1 MTDDHHSS
9 NTDMNSSAGRPYS
22 EPIAVTTRAPNRRR
36 GIRWWLA
43 GLIVAATAVAYFRA
57 LQWAGDDLSK
67 QSLATVIPWMLG
79 CVLLVLWWV
88 LLSGARWGI
97 RFKGI
102 GLLIA
107 CFVLFIGLFRW
118 EGQAGNF
125 VPQFAFRFRSI
136 PEERAVQYFE
146 NADESAAAVTGK
158 TGALEVTAE
167 DWPRFG
173 GANEDHTVTDAFI
186 RRDWDTNP
194 PKQLWRHPI
203 GPGWSSFAAV
213 GDLLFTQEQRG
224 EQEAVVCYE
233 ADTGKQ
239 LWLHTDEARFHD
251 PASGAGPRS
260 TPTIHESRLY
270 ALGGTGILNCLNPV
284 SGTLH
289 WSKNIVE
296 DAETSLIEWGM
307 AGAPLVYRDAVI
319 VNPGGNTG
327 SVAAYDRLTGD
338 RLWAGA
344 GDQATYA
351 SPQIAKLDSIPQV
364 LIFCSTGL
372 CGHDASSGEKLWAF
386 PWTNMT
392 GLNIAQPIV
401 LPDSSVFISSGY
413 GGGSARL
420 DITRGDDGWKVDP
433 RWTAPDRFRLK
444 FNGGIYRDG
453 FVYGLDEGI
462 LACFDVAKGKRTW
475 KRGRYNFGQIVMV
488 GDDLVVVTE
497 SGKVV
502 LVEVSPKKSK
512 EVAGFQAIKGKTWNH
527 PLINRGRL
535 YIRNGEEAAC
545 YDLSL

>member
-9 NTDMNSSAGRPYS
+9 DTDTNSSTDQPYS
-22 EPIAVTTRAPNRRR
+22 EPTAVAPTPPNARG
-36 GIRWWLA
+36 GIRWWIA
-43 GLIVAATAVAYFRA
+43 GLIVAATAVASFIG
-57 LQWAGDDLSK
+57 LQWAGDDLST

-88 LLSGARWGI
+88 LLSGARWGT
-97 RFKGI
+97 RFKGV

-107 CFVLFIGLFRW
+107 CFVLFVGLFRW

-125 VPQFAFRFRSI
+125 VPHFAFRFSPT
-136 PEERAVQYFE
+136 PEERAVEYFD
-146 NADESAAAVTGK
+146 NADDSAAAVTDNPG
-158 TGALEVTAE
+158 TLEVTTD

-173 GANEDHTVTDAFI
+173 GANEDHIVTDAPI

-194 PKQLWRHPI
+194 PKELWRHPI
-203 GPGWSSFAAV
+203 GPGWSSFSVV

-224 EQEAVVCYE
+224 ELEAVVCYD
-233 ADTGKQ
+233 ANSGKQ
-239 LWLHTDEARFHD
+239 IWLHTDEARFHD

-260 TPTIHESRLY
+260 TPTIHDSKLY

-296 DAETSLIEWGM
+296 DADTSLIEWGM
-307 AGAPLVYRDAVI
+307 AGAPLVYGDAVI
-319 VNPGGNTG
+319 VNPGGKTG
-327 SVAAYDRLTGD
+327 SVAAYDRLTGNK
-338 RLWAGA
+338 LWAGA

-351 SPQIAKLDSIPQV
+351 SPQVAELDGVPQI

-372 CGHDASSGEKLWAF
+372 CGHDASSGEKLWLF

-392 GLNIAQPIV
+392 KLNIAQPIV
-401 LPDSSVFISSGY
+401 LPDNSVFISSGY

-420 DITRGDDGWKVDP
+420 DITKGDDGWKVDP
-433 RWTAPDRFRLK
+433 QWTAPDRFRLK

-462 LACFDVAKGKRTW
+462 LACFDVDKGKRTW

-502 LVEVSPKKSK
+502 LVEVTPKQAR
-512 EVAGFQAIKGKTWNH
+512 EVARFQAIQGKTWNH